1 MAATLT
7 SITSKTVSLT
17 VPSDEK
23 DPASDPITLTY
34 KPKAFSRSYEREFN
48 ELMAHQGEQM
58 VGAEI
63 TVRTFVLMVTG
74 WDAKWE
80 ESDPEPI
87 PLTEEGLEGV
97 PTQFLQYLLRK
108 IGEDQQPDPTTKT
121 S

>member
-7 SITSKTVSLT
+7 SITSKKVTLT
-17 VPSDEK
+17 VPLDESE
-23 DPASDPITLTY
+23 PGGETVTLTY
-34 KPKAFSRSYEREFN
+34 KPKALSRSYEREFN
-48 ELMAHQGEQM
+48 DLMAHQNEQM

-63 TVRTFVLMVTG
+63 TVRTFLLMVTG
-74 WDAKWE
+74 WDAKWN
-80 ESDPEPI
+80 ESDSDPI
-87 PLTEEGLEGV
+87 PLTPEGLEDV

>member
-1 MAATLT
+1 MPASLK
-7 SITSKTVSLT
+7 SITSKQATLT
-17 VPSDEK
+17 LPLDEHEPDGDK
-23 DPASDPITLTY
+23 VTLTY

-48 ELMAHQGEQM
+48 GLMAHQNEQM

-63 TVRTFVLMVTG
+63 TVRTFRLMVTG

-80 ESDPEPI
+80 ESDSEPI
-87 PLTEEGLEGV
+87 PLTDAGLENV